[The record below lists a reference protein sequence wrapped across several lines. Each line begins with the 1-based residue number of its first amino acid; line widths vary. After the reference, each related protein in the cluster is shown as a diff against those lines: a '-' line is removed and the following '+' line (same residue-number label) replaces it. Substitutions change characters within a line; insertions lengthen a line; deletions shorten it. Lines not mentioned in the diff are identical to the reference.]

1 MTRDFTAAHQQMA
14 GSMQHMF
21 DQMHQFHAEMN
32 DVMKNPALMHNDA
45 SMKAF
50 RMAGDDFQKMGKA
63 FESMLKNMSQVMKG
77 IK

>member
-1 MTRDFTAAHQQMA
+1 MAGQQPMV

-21 DQMHQFHAEMN
+21 DQMHQFHAQMN
-32 DVMKNPALMHNDA
+32 DVMKNQALMHDDA

-63 FESMLKNMSQVMKG
+63 FESMLKNMNQVMKG